1 MSKWFAKFHTGD
13 FSLDDAPWSDRP
25 VEVGSNQIETL
36 IENSQFYTM
45 LEIADTLNISK
56 SRIEN
61 HLHQVGYITQTIY
74 IWVLHKLSKKTLLD
88 CILASNSLLKHNAN
102 VPFLKQI
109 GQAMKSGYRSI
120 MWSRRDCGVS

>member
-13 FSLDDAPWSDRP
+13 FSLDDASWSDRP
-25 VEVGSNQIETL
+25 VEAGSNQIETL

-61 HLHQVGYITQTIY
+61 HLHQVGYVTHFD
-74 IWVLHKLSKKTLLD
+74 IWVVHKLSKKSPSWLY
-88 CILASNSLLKHNAN
+88 
-102 VPFLKQI
+102 FGMQF
-109 GQAMKSGYRSI
+109 SI
-120 MWSRRDCGVS
+120 